1 MNFDL
6 IYLRMPR
13 TGSTS
18 FSCLENI
25 HSFGGKQLGYW
36 GNTNISTRCSF
47 DKKAINQIKNVIDA
61 KRYKNPIVFST
72 VRNPFERM
80 VSMWKHKS
88 FRNIKTFSEFC
99 KLDQSSMGRMQRW
112 HSQPIHFHLYDTDD
126 SVNYVLRLETL
137 QEDFDMMN
145 NKLKLPCKKLP
156 HKNKSKHKHYTEYY
170 DEETK
175 KIVAEKYAKDIEYFN
190 YKFGE

>member
-36 GNTNISTRCSF
+36 GNDMSAKCSF
-47 DKKAINQIKNVIDA
+47 DKKAINQLKNVIYA
-61 KRYKNPIVFST
+61 KRFKNPIVFST

-80 VSMWKHKS
+80 VSIWKHKS
-88 FRNIKTFSEFC
+88 FKKLETFNEFC
-99 KLDQSSMGRMQRW
+99 KLRYKNMGRMQRW
-112 HSQPIHFHLYDTDD
+112 HSQPLHFHLYDINM
-126 SVNYVLRLETL
+126 SVNYVLRLESL
-137 QEDFDMMN
+137 QEDFDTMN

-170 DEETK
+170 DNETK
-175 KIVAEKYAKDIEYFN
+175 EIVAEKYAKDIEYFN
-190 YKFGE
+190 YEFGE